1 MERSQVSET
10 GAHQEQFKISRRA
23 TQLSWVIAL
32 LITLKSVYLAFFV
45 IPPADIPD
53 ESGHYAYVR
62 DIARGSIFPLLTQA
76 TIPGDLWMD
85 LEPDPKAEPRMNYIV
100 QHPPLYYAVA
110 AVPYVIT
117 SQLTNDRWYLIRMTR
132 LVSAISLGLILV
144 VVFRTLTDTGMDPA
158 RSLLASTSIAFIPT
172 LSNLS
177 AGITNDAFLFL
188 ICALATRYLVRFVL
202 HHHLRD
208 AYLCALWLTAAGAT
222 KMTAW
227 IMIAGFVGVMLF
239 ELRQPLWRWILHGAG
254 ISLLALLAPL
264 WWMGRN
270 LLYFGNPFFIGID
283 SSMVPMMPGVTIWQF
298 LETQPFFYF
307 MLVHFYALFGFSG
320 YCQTPELIHLCQG
333 TQITHV
339 NNEPFFFF
347 LLVLAFV
354 ILLVLAHSLRRATE
368 LIGER
373 PTVSRAPSLQGWVH
387 NRMTSRTIRGTLVT
401 LAVGAGLVLF
411 AFGMQGLHNEPG
423 IVNGPV
429 VNALAMAPWLIIPF
443 SLLALTLESNP
454 RERLTHHL
462 ILVFALFCVI
472 FVLQAH
478 KAYVLVAQMRG
489 VQGRY
494 FFPYIPMLLAA
505 GSIALMRWRVPVKIF
520 LWVALG
526 LALSEV
532 YTYVQ
537 HVIPFFETVKI

>member
-1 MERSQVSET
+1 MKRFSVST
-10 GAHQEQFKISRRA
+10 ASTPAGFPDVSRRA
-23 TQLSWVIAL
+23 ARLSWVVAL
-32 LITLKSVYLAFFV
+32 LIILKSAYLAFFV

-62 DIARGSIFPLLTQA
+62 DIAQGKLFPLLDQA
-76 TIPGDLWMD
+76 TIPNNLWMD
-85 LEPDPKAEPRMNYIV
+85 RQANPQDLPRLNYIV

-110 AVPYVIT
+110 AVPYAIT
-117 SQLTNDRWYLIRMTR
+117 SQFTDDRWYLIRMTR
-132 LVSAISLGLILV
+132 LVSAISLGLIVL
-144 VVFRTLTDTGMDPA
+144 VVFRTLIDIGMDPA

-188 ICALATRYLVRFVL
+188 VCALATRYLVRFVL
-202 HHHLRD
+202 HHRLRD

-222 KMTAW
+222 KMTSW

-239 ELRQPLWRWILHGAG
+239 ELRQPLWRWIMHGAG
-254 ISLLALLAPL
+254 ITLLALLAPL

-270 LLYFGNPFFIGID
+270 LVHFGNPFYIGIKA
-283 SSMVPMMPGVTIWQF
+283 SMVPMMPGVTIWQF

-320 YCQTPELIHLCQG
+320 YCQTPELVHLCKG
-333 TQITHV
+333 TEITHV

-347 LLVLAFV
+347 LLALGFV
-354 ILLVLAHSLRRATE
+354 IVLVLAHTLRRAAQI
-368 LIGER
+368 IGER
-373 PTVSRAPSLQGWVH
+373 PGASRAPSLQGWIH
-387 NRMTSRTIRGTLVT
+387 NRMTSRAVRGALVT
-401 LAVGAGLVLF
+401 LAVGAGMVLF
-411 AFGMQGLHNEPG
+411 AFGMQGLHTEPG
-423 IVNGPV
+423 LFNGPV

-443 SLLALTLESNP
+443 SLLALTLESDP
-454 RERLTHHL
+454 RERLLHHL
-462 ILVFALFCVI
+462 VLVFALFCVI

-478 KAYVLVAQMRG
+478 KAYVLVAQLRG

-505 GSIALMRWRVPVKIF
+505 GSVALMRWRVPVQLF
-520 LWVALG
+520 LWIALG